1 MTRLD
6 NWNELKKRVSW
17 GSVFGRCC
25 DGTGCLYLAVG
36 IRFQHRSVYV

>member
-6 NWNELKKRVSW
+6 NWNELKKEFLGV
-17 GSVFGRCC
+17 VFWRCC